1 MSVLTATGAGVRH
14 RRRWLVRDLDLRIEA
29 GERVAVVG
37 PPGSGRTTA
46 LLALARR
53 LRLTTGRIDLGGTA
67 ALAHVPDVEE
77 PEPVFTVLEH
87 VRERLALLGRPR
99 RAAGA
104 VPLFGLDPDL
114 RGRDLSPY
122 QRHLLGLVLAMINE
136 PAVIALDG
144 VDAGLDRAEQDALWT
159 LLAEITAGGTAVLV
173 TAREV
178 DPARVDRV
186 VTLGDPRSGAAG
198 RPTVEVTL
206 SGLTPQDE
214 PREIPED
221 DPQAIPEEQLEDD
234 PQEVPE
240 EQPEDDPRETPQ
252 RQPDDEAQK
261 EAGPPAGDP
270 APEDPD
276 EDRPAR
282 GDARRQAG
290 AEEDA

>member
-29 GERVAVVG
+29 GETVAVVG

-53 LRLTTGRIDLGGTA
+53 LRLTTGRIDLSGTA

-99 RAAGA
+99 RAAA
-104 VPLFGLDPDL
+104 SIPLYGLDPDL

-122 QRHLLGLVLAMINE
+122 QRHLLGLTLAMLNE

-159 LLAEITAGGTAVLV
+159 LLAEITAGGVAVLV
-173 TAREV
+173 TAREI

-186 VTLGDPRSGAAG
+186 VSLGDPRSGAPG
-198 RPTVEVTL
+198 RPTIEAPARDLVPAVEPAVEEVD
-206 SGLTPQDE
+206 P
-214 PREIPED
+214 PVD
-221 DPQAIPEEQLEDD
+221 DIVPAEE
-234 PQEVPE
+234 EV
-240 EQPEDDPRETPQ
+240 D
-252 RQPDDEAQK
+252 
-261 EAGPPAGDP
+261 PPAGDP
-270 APEDPD
+270 VPAEEPEKEPAEPEGEPRVGE
-276 EDRPAR
+276 EDRRPGR
-282 GDARRQAG
+282 DARQETG
-290 AEEDA
+290 DEEDAR